1 MKSLPLFLFLPL
13 LICGLLVGNS
23 PIPTELVYDS
33 SKTYSKGSSVVPSRT
48 VSELYTAK
56 TTVPPGQNGP
66 PNTAYWQTAEEYSS
80 ELQNTYS
87 GTVSSPPSS
96 DNINPNEITT
106 LGTPSTQS
114 ARLINIST
122 RGYVG
127 TGNDAMIAGFVIK
140 GDATATLKCMVGV
153 SSGGLVEKDDFL
165 ILKDAF
171 IILNKDGVEI
181 ARNND
186 WTDLNSSDQQSI
198 QDADQVPGS
207 TKDSALVMDLG
218 PGVYGVT
225 VIGVGNTTGITNVG
239 VNDLGQNG
247 GTGSCRILNISTR
260 GKVKTGDSVMIAG
273 FVISGSNENDTL
285 RVKLSNNGPS
295 LGDDPNSGFVSL
307 KDPFL
312 QLVGGATDSNNDWA
326 DRPDIETSYLTQ
338 NNQTPADPRESF
350 MLKTLAPNA
359 YGIVMSG
366 VNGTTG
372 NAIVGVTIAD

>member
-1 MKSLPLFLFLPL
+1 MKKFITLSFITFL
-13 LICGLLVGNS
+13 IGGLLLANS
-23 PIPTELVYDS
+23 ALTELIYDK
-33 SKTYSKGSSVVPSRT
+33 SKSYSKGDAVIPSASDFT
-48 VSELYTAK
+48 LYTAK
-56 TTVPPGQNGP
+56 TSVPAGENGP
-66 PNTAYWQTAEEYSS
+66 PNTAYWQTAEEYST
-80 ELQNTYS
+80 ELQSTYS

-96 DNINPNEITT
+96 DNINTNDITT
-106 LGTPSTQS
+106 LGTPPIQS

-127 TGNDAMIAGFVIK
+127 TGNDAMIAGFVID

-171 IILNKDGVEI
+171 IILTKDGVEI

-186 WTDLNSSDQQSI
+186 WTELSADDQQSI
-198 QDADQVPGS
+198 QMQVS
-207 TKDSALVMDLG
+207 SWIIKDSALVMDLG

-225 VIGVGNTTGITNVG
+225 VVGVGNTTGITNVG

-260 GKVKTGDSVMIAG
+260 GKVLTGDSVMIAG

-285 RVKLSNNGPS
+285 RVKLSNNGPT
-295 LGDDPNSGFVSL
+295 LGDDPSSGFVSL

-312 QLVGGATDSNNDWA
+312 QLVGGATDSNNDWSE
-326 DRPDIETSYLTQ
+326 RPDSEKSYLSQ
-338 NNQTPADPRESF
+338 NNQTPSDSRESF

-366 VNGTTG
+366 VGGTTG